1 MYSVESYCLRSE
13 RFSVS
18 VLVTKKLNQSV
29 RESALLPV
37 QLKCRGLVTIDRK
50 EFCLLGVSNTNLWIV
65 LIIPA
70 SLYNLAVVRELKD
83 QCFCSTL
90 T

>member
-1 MYSVESYCLRSE
+1 MRSE
-13 RFSVS
+13 RFPVS

-50 EFCLLGVSNTNLWIV
+50 EFCLLGVSNTNDLWIV

-70 SLYNLAVVRELKD
+70 SLYNLAVVREELKD
-83 QCFCSTL
+83 QCFCSAL